1 MKPTKASSSR
11 GLGTKMQTVE
21 AGVAQDSLWMWKQ
34 HGADMLALPDS
45 GQTESRF
52 VTDGKMDHS
61 VIKSLVHMYY
71 LIRQFLIN
79 SITKGSSHKL
89 AAHCF

>member
-1 MKPTKASSSR
+1 
-11 GLGTKMQTVE
+11 MQTVE
-21 AGVAQDSLWMWKQ
+21 AGVAQDSLWTWKQ
-34 HGADMLALPDS
+34 HGADMLAF
-45 GQTESRF
+45 G
-52 VTDGKMDHS
+52 TDGKMDHS

-89 AAHCF
+89 AAHCS